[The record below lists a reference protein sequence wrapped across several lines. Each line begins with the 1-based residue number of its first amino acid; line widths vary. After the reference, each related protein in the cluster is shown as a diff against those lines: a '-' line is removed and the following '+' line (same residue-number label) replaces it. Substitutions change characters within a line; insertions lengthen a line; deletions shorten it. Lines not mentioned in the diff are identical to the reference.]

1 MTEEQTML
9 WDTADRYLRENTDF
23 NQRRDQI
30 AEAIYNQPQKWQAFA
45 EMGWLAMPFP
55 E

>member
-9 WDTADRYLRENTDF
+9 WDTADRYLRDHTDF

-30 AEAIYNQPQKWQAFA
+30 AEAIYNQP
-45 EMGWLAMPFP
+45 ETVSYTHLTLPTTP
-55 E
+55 YV